1 MGTYIDDPDVNVN
14 IIKQFE
20 LTDYIIRADKAV
32 VDIAEELG
40 VRDTTDI
47 ETDPVH
53 WKVKEYAKA
62 FLITDVC
69 LDKMGTNNV
78 ETPDVEKYIVLYD
91 VWHKRL
97 KELKTEITYPMVTGD
112 VDEIRD
118 RASIATGWLFRG

>member
-1 MGTYIDDPDVNVN
+1 MGTYIDDVDININ

-20 LTDYIIRADKAV
+20 LTDYITRADKAV

-47 ETDPVH
+47 ETNPVH
-53 WKVKEYAKA
+53 WKIKEYAKA
-62 FLITDVC
+62 FLIVDVC

-78 ETPDVEKYIVLYD
+78 ETADTEKYLVLYD

-97 KELKTEITYPMVTGD
+97 KELKSEITYPMITGD
-112 VDEIRD
+112 VNEIRD
-118 RASIATGWLFRG
+118 RASIDSGWLFRG